1 MGLAEPKSRRLT
13 QPEIYT
19 KNYYEERIKPALNKE
34 IKAGT
39 VEDSSKSRLLRT
51 RQLSK
56 LLLAA
61 ETDDIKKEI
70 ENQYKAQ
77 KKDSPNASSAETDPE
92 KILRFVPN

>member
-1 MGLAEPKSRRLT
+1 MGLAEPKSRCLT

-39 VEDSSKSRLLRT
+39 IEDSSKSRLSRT

-61 ETDDIKKEI
+61 ETDDVKKEI

-77 KKDSPNASSAETDPE
+77 KKDSPNASSVETDPE
-92 KILRFVPN
+92 KILRFVPD

>member
-1 MGLAEPKSRRLT
+1 MGLGEPKSRRLT

-39 VEDSSKSRLLRT
+39 VKDSLKSRLLRT
-51 RQLSK
+51 CQLSK

-61 ETDDIKKEI
+61 ETDNVKKEI

-77 KKDSPNASSAETDPE
+77 KKGSPNASSAEIDPE
-92 KILRFVPN
+92 KILRFVSN